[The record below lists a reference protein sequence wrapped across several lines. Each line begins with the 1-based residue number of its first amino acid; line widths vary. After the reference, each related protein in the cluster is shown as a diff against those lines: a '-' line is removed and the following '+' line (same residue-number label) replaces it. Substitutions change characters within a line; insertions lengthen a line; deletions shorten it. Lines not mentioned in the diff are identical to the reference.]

1 MEWIAFTCLAA
12 FSQAWRNA
20 LQSRLSEH
28 ASVAGVTLARFL
40 LATPMAALY
49 LLGLYQ
55 WQSVPVLTITP
66 SLISYVLG
74 ASVMQIIA
82 TGLMVILFK
91 RNNYAVG
98 VGLAKSEAL
107 LAAVLGMA
115 FFGSHLSPFGWLGV
129 LLGGMAVLLLS
140 GVTLRHFVPATA
152 LLGLACGGAFALTS
166 LWVREASLT
175 TGLPFPHSAA
185 WVLLLVLSCQTLLLA
200 SYLSYAEQSSWY
212 TLWQQRRLTSA
223 ISLTSCIGSIGWF
236 SAMSLQHVAYVK
248 TLGQIEVFFTLAI
261 AFWWLKA
268 PVARRDTLG
277 LLLIALA
284 AILVMMG

>member
-28 ASVAGVTLARFL
+28 ASVASVTLARFL
-40 LATPMAALY
+40 LATPLAALY
-49 LLGLYQ
+49 LLGLYH
-55 WQSVPVLTITP
+55 WQTAPALTITGP
-66 SLISYVLG
+66 LISYILG
-74 ASVMQIIA
+74 ASIMQIIA
-82 TGLMVILFK
+82 TGLMVMLFK

-115 FFGSHLSPFGWLGV
+115 FFGSHLSPLGWLGV
-129 LLGGMAVLLLS
+129 LLGGVAVLLLS
-140 GVTLRHFVPATA
+140 GVTLRHFAPATA

-200 SYLSYAEQSSWY
+200 IYLSYAEQNSWH

-261 AFWWLKA
+261 AFWWLKT

>member
-20 LQSRLSEH
+20 LQSRLSQH
-28 ASVAGVTLARFL
+28 ASVASVTLARFL
-40 LATPMAALY
+40 LATPLAALY
-49 LLGLYQ
+49 LLGLYH
-55 WQSVPVLTITP
+55 WQTAPALTLNPTLVGYIA
-66 SLISYVLG
+66 G
-74 ASVMQIIA
+74 ASIMQIIA

-107 LAAVLGMA
+107 LAAILGMV
-115 FFGSHLSPFGWLGV
+115 FFGSHLSALGWIGV
-129 LLGGMAVLLLS
+129 LLGGIAVLLLS
-140 GVTLRHFVPATA
+140 GVTLRHFQLTTA

-166 LWVREASLT
+166 LWVREASIAT
-175 TGLPFPHSAA
+175 QLPFPHSAA
-185 WVLLLVLSCQTLLLA
+185 WVLLLVLSCQTLILA
-200 SYLSYAEQSSWY
+200 CYLSYAEADSWRQ
-212 TLWQQRRLTSA
+212 LWQHRRLTCA
-223 ISLTSCIGSIGWF
+223 ISTTSCIGSVGWF

-248 TLGQIEVFFTLAI
+248 TLGQIEVFFSLAI
-261 AFWWLKA
+261 AVWWLKA

-284 AILVMMG
+284 AILVMMS